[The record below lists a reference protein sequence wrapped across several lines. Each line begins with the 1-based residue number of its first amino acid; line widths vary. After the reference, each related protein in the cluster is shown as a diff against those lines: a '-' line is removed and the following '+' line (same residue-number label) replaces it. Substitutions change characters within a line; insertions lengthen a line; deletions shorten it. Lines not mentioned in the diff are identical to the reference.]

1 MNLILSKIK
10 SSNKYL
16 IAIVSLI
23 ILRAYLN
30 YVIPLMDKTEARYA
44 EISRIMAETNDWIVL
59 QIDYGIPFWAKP
71 PLSTWLS
78 ASSISMFGLNE
89 FFVRLPF
96 LILSIFMIFWI
107 TSFNK
112 HSDKTSKF
120 VPGLILFS
128 LPEFFLH
135 SGVVS
140 TDTCLSFGVFI
151 TFFGFWKWVN
161 EGFKKKWIYIFF
173 IGLSIGI
180 LSKGPIALILSIP
193 PLLAWILRFKINP
206 KLILKTDL
214 IFGFLLL
221 LLLSSPWYYLN
232 EKYSPGFINYF
243 IIGEHFQRFFDS
255 NWIGDKYGF
264 PKSQP
269 IGIIWGFLFLSS
281 IPWIFLIIK
290 KTFSQIKLIWN
301 DKWRL
306 FLFFWLLWTPMFF
319 TISKSLIHPY
329 ILPVMTPIALLVYSW
344 WSEIENKKLYFTIS
358 LVFPILSLIFYFTD
372 FGNTTISNN
381 TDKFILKKLD
391 QNEII
396 YSLNE
401 KSYSSQFYTNGKIQ
415 KINKKY
421 LDSILSIEKT
431 FTILINH
438 NDIKKLKLFKS
449 KKIDLLSENNKKGLY
464 KIN

>member
-1 MNLILSKIK
+1 MNLILSKNK

-16 IAIVSLI
+16 IAIFFLI

-30 YVIPLMDKTEARYA
+30 SVIPLMDKTEARYA
-44 EISRIMAETNDWIVL
+44 EISRIMAETNNWIVL

-78 ASSISMFGLNE
+78 ASSISLFGLNE
-89 FFVRLPF
+89 FFLRLPY
-96 LILSIFMIFWI
+96 LILSIFMIFLI
-107 TSFNK
+107 TNFNK
-112 HSDKTSKF
+112 YSDKTSKF

-135 SGVVS
+135 AGVVS
-140 TDTCLSFGVFI
+140 TDTCLSFGIFI
-151 TFFGFWKWVN
+151 IFFAFWKWVN

-180 LSKGPIALILSIP
+180 LSKGPITLILSIP
-193 PLLAWILRFKINP
+193 PLLAWIIRFKINP

-232 EKYSPGFINYF
+232 EKSSPGFINYF

-255 NWIGDKYGF
+255 NWLGDKYGF

-290 KTFSQIKLIWN
+290 KTFSQIKFIWN
-301 DKWRL
+301 DKWKL
-306 FLFFWLLWTPMFF
+306 FLFFWLLWTPIFF

-329 ILPVMTPIALLVYSW
+329 ILPVMTPIALLVFSW
-344 WSEIENKKLYFTIS
+344 WPELKNKKLYLSIA
-358 LVFPILSLIFYFTD
+358 LIFPLLSFFFYFTA
-372 FGNTTISNN
+372 FGKTIIKNN
-381 TDKFILKKLD
+381 TDKFIIEKSSP
-391 QNEII
+391 NEII
-396 YSLNE
+396 YSLKE
-401 KSYSSQFYTNGKIQ
+401 KSYSSQFYTKGKI
-415 KINKKY
+415 KTIDEKY
-421 LDSILSIEKT
+421 LDSIGLLKES
-431 FTILINH
+431 FSILINH
-438 NDIKKLKLFKS
+438 NDIEKLEALKS
-449 KKIDLLSENNKKGLY
+449 KKIVLLSENKKKGLY